1 VIRSIATVCLSGT
14 LPDKLE
20 AAAAAGFEA
29 VEIFEQDLLTFD
41 GTAREAGALCRD
53 LGLAVALYQP
63 FRDFEAMP
71 EPARARNLDRAERKF
86 DIMGELGAP
95 LVLVCSNTQEAAL
108 DDAQRAAEDL
118 AEMARRAAARGLRV
132 GYEAL
137 AWGRHVNRWRQAWDI
152 IRRADHS
159 ALGLILDSFHTLAL
173 GDTLDGLAEAVP
185 AEKLFFVQLA
195 DAPRLAMDPLSWS
208 RHHRLFPGQGE
219 LDVAGF
225 LRTALDAGYSGPLS
239 LEIFND
245 EFRAAPARRI
255 ARDALRSLVWLED
268 AAGLAPLAALPRLSG
283 VEFVEFALDEPA
295 RLRLGHFLSGFGFRR
310 AGLHRSKDVELWR
323 NGAVNLVLNAEPD
336 SAAAERFAIHGAAV
350 CALGLRVD
358 DAARCVLRAEAL
370 RVPVFRERTGTGER
384 AIPALRAP
392 DGTLVYLVEED
403 APPIWPDDFHLT
415 PHDAAAAPLSG
426 VDHIAQALDPGLLDG
441 FALFWR
447 AVFGLSPDPLWEL
460 PDPYGLVRSRA
471 FVAPGGALRIPLNAS
486 ESGRTATGRFVS
498 AFAGAGVHHLAFAT
512 KDAAA
517 ALDAMPGAALLRLP
531 PNSFDDLAARFG
543 LDDTTRDTLAARQLL
558 YDRDAKGGSF
568 RHAYSRS
575 FDDRFFLEIC
585 ERHDGYNGFGASNA
599 AVRLAAQRAVR

>member
-1 VIRSIATVCLSGT
+1 VTRSIATVCLSGT

-20 AAAAAGFEA
+20 AAAAAGFDA

-41 GTAREAGALCRD
+41 GTPDAAGALCRD

-71 EPARARNLDRAERKF
+71 EPARAKNLDRAERKF
-86 DIMGELGAP
+86 DIMAALGAP
-95 LVLVCSNTQEAAL
+95 LVLVCSNTQAAAL
-108 DDAQRAAEDL
+108 DEPQRAADDL

-137 AWGRHVNRWRQAWDI
+137 AWGRHVNRWRQAWEI
-152 IRRADHS
+152 ARRADHP

-173 GDTLDGLAEAVP
+173 GDTLDGLAGTVP

-219 LDVAGF
+219 LPVAAF
-225 LRTALDAGYSGPLS
+225 LRAALDAGYAGALS

-268 AAGLAPLAALPRLSG
+268 AAGIAPLPALPRLSG
-283 VEFVEFALDEPA
+283 VEFVEFALDHPA
-295 RLRLGHFLSGFGFRR
+295 RERLGGFLGGFGFRR

-323 NGAVNLVLNAEPD
+323 HGAVNLVLNAEPD

-350 CALGLRVD
+350 CAMGLRVD
-358 DAARCVLRAEAL
+358 DATRLVARAEAL
-370 RVPVFRERTGTGER
+370 RVPAFRERLGPGER

-392 DGTLVYLVEED
+392 DGTLVYLIED
-403 APPIWPDDFHLT
+403 GAAPIWDDDFVL
-415 PHDAAAAPLSG
+415 DALPPGAAPLAG

-447 AVFGLSPDPLWEL
+447 AVFGLEPDPLWEL

-471 FVAPGGALRIPLNAS
+471 FVSQGGAVRIPLNAS

-498 AFAGAGVHHLAFAT
+498 AFAGAGVHHLAFTAR
-512 KDAAA
+512 DAAA
-517 ALDAMPGAALLRLP
+517 TLDAMPEPALLRLP
-531 PNSFDDLAARFG
+531 RNAFDDLAARFA
-543 LDDTTRDTLAARQLL
+543 LDDAARDALAARQLL
-558 YDRDAKGGSF
+558 TDRDAQGGSF

-585 ERHDGYNGFGASNA
+585 ERRDGYAGFGAANA
-599 AVRLAAQRAVR
+599 GVRLAAQRAAR